1 MKKSILYPKEWLA
14 IHPYTAVR
22 PSDAYYVT
30 LANELLAACT
40 LTELPEPFRRKLCL
54 YVAAYVEDVVSGL
67 GLWRCFTKEHTAL
80 YGKPLPFRKVP
91 ADWLSDEVNE
101 EDVAFLIWNTW
112 QKATFSHG
120 FVSPLHPD
128 IIRQAA
134 AFRPLVERAYEEAP
148 ENEALAGFWDTFA
161 TKEEAERKLTWLFG
175 HTYLTE
181 PSMQPYIAHV
191 APHDR
196 FIVPTGPLALFLHEW
211 TDRLA
216 ADPSRWKEVE
226 GLYTS
231 EPEVP
236 ERVKEQNRRNYELF
250 TAHTQ
255 GREVAYLPDY
265 EALRGFLTGVLQ
277 WPDDWPRTWLPAL
290 PTRTIRCIVR
300 KKRAGRLSACSPRK
314 CCVRP
319 TCCTAALPTAG
330 CLMLPCPAKRTA
342 GYRRMRISL
351 PATPCCTTTGETDLK
366 IIRNSLRISR
376 KNRIFTQTLI

>member
-1 MKKSILYPKEWLA
+1 M
-14 IHPYTAVR
+14 
-22 PSDAYYVT
+22 
-30 LANELLAACT
+30 
-40 LTELPEPFRRKLCL
+40 
-54 YVAAYVEDVVSGL
+54 AAYVEDVVSGL

-80 YGKPLPFRKVP
+80 YGKPLPFRKVS

-134 AFRPLVERAYEEAP
+134 AFLPLVERAYEEAP

-277 WPDDWPRTWLPAL
+277 WPDDDNHTLPQFRAHRNFVLLVNREKGILLAKDVAACIADPDNPLYRPEEARRKAFLLLTEEMLCPPDLLHRCIANGWLPDAS
-290 PTRTIRCIVR
+290 
-300 KKRAGRLSACSPRK
+300 LSGEADSWVQENADFIARH
-314 CCVRP
+314 
-319 TCCTAALPTAG
+319 TL
-330 CLMLPCPAKRTA
+330 LYY
-342 GYRRMRISL
+342 YR
-351 PATPCCTTTGETDLK
+351 GD
-366 IIRNSLRISR
+366 
-376 KNRIFTQTLI
+376 